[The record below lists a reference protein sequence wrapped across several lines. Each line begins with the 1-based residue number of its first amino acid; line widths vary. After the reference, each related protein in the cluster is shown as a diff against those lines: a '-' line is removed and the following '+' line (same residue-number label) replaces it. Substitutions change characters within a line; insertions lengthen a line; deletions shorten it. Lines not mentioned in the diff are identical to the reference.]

1 MRVPFKLRAIS
12 VLSLA
17 IFQLSG
23 CGEGGSNLANP
34 VLDRTTTITS
44 CQGENIC
51 VSGQFVDE
59 PVVGLN
65 YSCNLVSGV
74 TDGDGVFTCPNNSIV
89 TFFLKASGSERKI
102 ILGQYRIN
110 ALGSNTSGATVQSLI
125 QMTPRDLTKVSPYYP
140 EQDLESSDAIK
151 VTNMLR
157 LLQALDSDGYSE
169 TNPALNRI
177 VIKDTDKQNIDILL
191 KDVESSDF
199 AMRSTFDALMQP
211 IFDKMNKPTA
221 LSNITD
227 KQAQDRF
234 KIGLKQ
240 LSVGVYEISPLI
252 FPIAENA
259 SSVSYSAMLARGAA
273 NNYSLIGLSF
283 LIDRENK
290 TIGTGL
296 EWQATLSD
304 SDITNGLLFQKLV
317 TDNTKIANTV
327 FFDSDNAGFDLSGKV
342 SNFKLNVTGTGVER
356 DVNENGQLVR
366 KTFFDSM
373 ALDTGVIAKGVILPT
388 QGFYKLAFGTTDDS
402 PSANLG
408 TWSRRD
414 NNNQNVKTGTY
425 TLTKSR
431 VVTSL
436 LEPSIW
442 KTAENI
448 NVSEKPIFPLHL
460 RLTFRDSSEDTA
472 CSVTKEGCLI
482 GTVGISILENGN
494 IITDMDNDCSAVDKT
509 TLKDLAYDPLKPVN
523 SSNFVDNSSVQE
535 HRLGFVSTVL
545 RDANTSAIREAI
557 APVVLVGTWAEN
569 SSDTAWRKL
578 FGVQL
583 GVAPKIELDV
593 ANVINGV
600 ITLKNQENEQ
610 ETHGVTAKWTNFI
623 KAYRLYSKSEQANIK
638 AADSAGKVT
647 SIQTQACYNPQ
658 PKQ

>member
-1 MRVPFKLRAIS
+1 MRIPFKLRAIS

-34 VLDRTTTITS
+34 VVDKATTITS
-44 CQGENIC
+44 CQGEAVC

-89 TFFLKASGSERKI
+89 TFFLKASDSERKI
-102 ILGQYRIN
+102 IFGQYRFKPV
-110 ALGSNTSGATVQSLI
+110 AASALI
-125 QMTPRDLTKVSPYYP
+125 QITPRDLTKVLPYYP
-140 EQDLESSDAIK
+140 EQDLDSADAIK

-157 LLQALDSDGYSE
+157 LLQAFDSDGYSE

-177 VIKDTDKQNIDILL
+177 VIKDADKQNIDILL
-191 KDVESSDF
+191 KDVEPSAF
-199 AMRSTFDALMQP
+199 ASKASFDALMQP
-211 IFDKMNKPTA
+211 VFDKMNKANA
-221 LSNITD
+221 LTSITD

-240 LSVGVYEISPLI
+240 LNIGAYEISPLI
-252 FPIAENA
+252 FPIAE
-259 SSVSYSAMLARGAA
+259 SVSTVSYSAMLARGTT
-273 NNYSLIGLSF
+273 NNYSLVGLSF

-290 TIGTGL
+290 AIGTGL

-304 SDITNGLLFQKLV
+304 ADITNGLFFQKLV
-317 TDNTKIANTV
+317 TDNTKTANTV
-327 FFDSDNAGFDLSGKV
+327 FFDSESAGFDLSGKV

-356 DVNENGQLVR
+356 EVNENGQLVR

-373 ALDTGVIAKGVILPT
+373 MLDTGVISKGIILPT
-388 QGFYKLAFGTTDDS
+388 QGFYKKAFGVIEDTDA
-402 PSANLG
+402 ANLG

-414 NNNQNVKTGTY
+414 NNNQNIKTGTY
-425 TLTKSR
+425 SLNLVR
-431 VVTSL
+431 GAISL
-436 LEPSIW
+436 LEPSVW

-472 CSVTKEGCLI
+472 CSVTKEGCLV

-494 IITDMDNDCSAVDKT
+494 IITDMDNDCSSVDKT
-509 TLKDLAYDPLKPVN
+509 TLQDLAYDPLKPVD
-523 SSNFVDNSSVQE
+523 SSNFVGNTIVQE
-535 HRLGFVSTVL
+535 HRLGLITTVL
-545 RDANTSAIREAI
+545 RDPDTKQIREAI
-557 APVVLVGTWAEN
+557 SPIMLVGAWAEN
-569 SSDTAWRKL
+569 NSDNAWRKL

-583 GVAPKIELDV
+583 GVSPLLELDI
-593 ANVINGV
+593 ANAVNGIVILRNQ
-600 ITLKNQENEQ
+600 KNEE
-610 ETHGVTAKWTNFI
+610 EAHGTIPKWTNLI
-623 KAYRLYSKSEQANIK
+623 KAYRKFSASENANIK
-638 AADSAGKVT
+638 DADSAGNVT
-647 SIQTQACYNPQ
+647 SIATQACYNPQ

>member
-34 VLDRTTTITS
+34 VVDKATTITS
-44 CQGENIC
+44 CQGEVVC

-74 TDGDGVFTCPNNSIV
+74 TDGDGTFTCPNNSVV
-89 TFFLKASGSERKI
+89 TFFLKASSSERKI
-102 ILGQYRIN
+102 TLGQYRIKS
-110 ALGSNTSGATVQSLI
+110 LGSNTSGAAVQSLI

-140 EQDLESSDAIK
+140 EQDLDSADAIK

-191 KDVESSDF
+191 KDVEPLAF
-199 AMRSTFDALMQP
+199 ASKASFDALMQP
-211 IFDKMNKPTA
+211 VFDKMNKANA
-221 LSNITD
+221 LTSITD

-234 KIGLKQ
+234 KVGLKQ
-240 LSVGVYEISPLI
+240 LNVGVYEISPLI

-259 SSVSYSAMLARGAA
+259 STVSYSAMLARGTV
-273 NNYSLIGLSF
+273 NNYSLVGLSF

-290 TIGTGL
+290 AIGTGL

-304 SDITNGLLFQKLV
+304 ADITNGLFFQKLV

-327 FFDSDNAGFDLSGKV
+327 FFDSESAGFDLSGKV
-342 SNFKLNVTGTGVER
+342 SSFKLNVTGTGVER
-356 DVNENGQLVR
+356 DVNENGQLLR

-373 ALDTGVIAKGVILPT
+373 RLDTGLLSKGVILPT
-388 QGFYKLAFGTTDDS
+388 QGFYKLAFGTTENTEDS
-402 PSANLG
+402 NLG

-414 NNNQNVKTGTY
+414 SNNQNVKTGTY

-448 NVSEKPIFPLHL
+448 NVSEKPVFPLHL
-460 RLTFRDSSEDTA
+460 RLTFRDSSEDTT
-472 CSVTKEGCLI
+472 CSATKEGCLI

-494 IITDMDNDCSAVDKT
+494 IITDMDNDCSSIDKT
-509 TLKDLAYDPLKPVN
+509 TLKDLAYDPLKPID
-523 SSNFVDNSSVQE
+523 SSNFVDNTSVQE
-535 HRLGFVSTVL
+535 HRLGLVSTVL
-545 RDANTSAIREAI
+545 RDEDTQAIREAI
-557 APVVLVGTWAEN
+557 APIILVGAWAEN
-569 SSDTAWRKL
+569 SADSVWRKL

-593 ANVINGV
+593 ANAINGIV
-600 ITLKNQENEQ
+600 VLKNQKNEQ
-610 ETHGVTAKWTNFI
+610 SAHGVTAKWTNFI